1 MIQGVELTDL
11 SMVMGES
18 GAVHHFMRAS
28 DPLFVG
34 FGEVYFSTIDQEAV
48 RAWKMHRRMT
58 LNLVV
63 PIGRVLFNFLDPRE
77 DSPSCGESSTF
88 VLSRQPWQRL
98 TVSPGIW
105 FGFKGLEPGTNLIC
119 NQADLIHD
127 PGEVMR
133 KPLSAIEADWS
144 PK

>member
-1 MIQGVELTDL
+1 MIHGVELTDL
-11 SMVMGES
+11 SMVAGES

-34 FGEVYFSTIDQEAV
+34 FGEVYFSTIDREAI

-63 PIGRVLFNFLDPRE
+63 PIGRVLFNFLDLRE

-105 FGFKGLEPGTNLIC
+105 FGFKGLDHGTNLIC

-127 PGEVMR
+127 HNEVMR
-133 KPLSAIEADWS
+133 KSLNAIEADWS
-144 PK
+144 SK